1 MNTNGDT
8 VLELLQAFGPEAFA
22 GYTALGALL
31 IIPTVELLRAH
42 LLKTLDGVG
51 VVLLAVAVGVLY
63 GIAGHLAGFLEGQLI
78 AAAGFG
84 AWAGVLASGA
94 NKYLDGLGK

>member
-1 MNTNGDT
+1 M
-8 VLELLQAFGPEAFA
+8 ELIQAFTPEAFA
-22 GYTALGALL
+22 GYSALGAAL

-42 LLKTLDGVG
+42 FLKGLEGFW
-51 VVLLAVAVGVLY
+51 VVLLSVAIGAAFGAGGHFVGYVE
-63 GIAGHLAGFLEGQLI
+63 GGLA

-94 NKYLDGLGK
+94 NRYVDGLVKKA